1 MEVKDFSKTQSTL
14 EIPDLLSIQLES
26 FRTLLQTGV
35 PVEQRKKEGLEAL
48 FRESFSI
55 EDVRK
60 NFQLEYVRYD
70 LGKPKYSP
78 EEAIEKMVS
87 YTVPLKLTLRLLKK
101 ESEKEKV
108 KDIVEE
114 EVFLCELPYMTDGGT
129 FIINGIERVVISQ
142 LHRSPGL
149 YFSREGEEFSALLIP
164 YRGAWSEFVV
174 DKHNILSVIL
184 DRRRRIGAATFF
196 QAMGYSYEDIYKTL
210 FTVAERPLVVG
221 QIIAKAIYDENQVL
235 YADTGETVTEE
246 MIESLESKKIKKAY
260 SIESRDVGVSII
272 TKTIQADKRMPLDEA
287 VKKIYIRLRN
297 IVPHSTEIAKN
308 IILGMLFDQR
318 RFDLGKV
325 GRYKLNRRIG
335 RNVSLN
341 NTGLEAED
349 FFMIIKKLLEHK
361 EHRLAPDDIDHLANR
376 RVRRVGELL
385 ENQFRNAIVQLVQ
398 NIRERVTYLDLNK
411 ATPNDLVNSRIVAN
425 AVTKFFTQNQLSQF
439 MEQTNPLTELTH
451 KRRISALGPGGLTK
465 ETAGFEVRDVHY
477 SHYGR
482 LCPIETPEGPNIGL
496 IATAA
501 TFADIDQFGFISTPY
516 WKVKD
521 GAVTKKIEY
530 LNPEE
535 EEEFCIA
542 QANTQLD
549 EERKFLS
556 KDIVCRKQGD
566 VITVTPDK
574 VDYMDITPKQL
585 FAPSTIMIPFLE
597 HDDADR
603 ALMGA
608 NMQRQAVP
616 LLLPEKPL
624 VATGVEGK
632 FAVASGTVLIA
643 PESGEVIKV
652 DASNIVLNTE
662 KGLKEY
668 KLKKFLKSNQYT
680 CLSQK
685 PVVKPGTKVKKGELL
700 ADGPGTDSGQLALG
714 RNVLVA
720 FIPWYGYNYEDAII
734 VSEDLIK
741 GDQFSSVQILDFELH
756 ARDTKLGP
764 EEITRDIP
772 GVTEEELATLDEFGI
787 IRVGAKVGPGD
798 ILVGRITPKGET
810 EFTPEERLLRAIF
823 GEKAANVRDTSL
835 RVEPGVSG
843 IVIDRRILSRHY
855 NDTLT
860 RRLETEKIDEI
871 KNHYDQRKK
880 FFASELDR
888 KISSLLIGEKA
899 QINVRDNKNKLL
911 LNTGEQFTEEFFK
924 PGTGREFRVSKI
936 KHLNRMIKDNKK
948 TNEIKLAFEEYEKTL
963 KTLDKNQKAEIE
975 KLSRGDELPHGV
987 LKSLTI
993 FIAQKRR
1000 LSVGDKMSG
1009 RHGNKGVVS
1018 KVLPREDMPYL
1029 EDGTPV
1035 EIILN
1040 PLGVP
1045 SRMNIGQVLETHL
1058 GWAAK
1063 ILGYQAI
1070 CPIFEGATVEEIKA
1084 ELKKAG
1090 LPEDGKVR
1098 VCDGRT
1104 GLPFDKKVVVGYIYV
1119 MKLIHMVDDKIHA
1132 RSTGH
1137 YSLITQQPLG
1147 GKAQFG
1153 GQRFGEMEVWALEAY
1168 GAANTL
1174 QEMLTIKSDDVE
1186 GRGALYNALIRGEN
1200 PPSPKIP
1207 ASFSVLVKELAG
1219 LGLELVPEKEQK

>member
-1 MEVKDFSKTQSTL
+1 MEVKDFSKTKSYL

-26 FRTLLQTGV
+26 FSSLLQTGV
-35 PVEQRKKEGLEAL
+35 QPEQRKNIGLESLFKEAL
-48 FRESFSI
+48 NI
-55 EDVRK
+55 EDTRK
-60 NFQLEYVRYD
+60 NFQLEYIGYI
-70 LGKPKYSP
+70 LGNPKYTP

-87 YTVPLKLTLRLLKK
+87 YTVPLKITLRLRKK
-101 ESEKEKV
+101 EPDSDKT
-108 KDIVEE
+108 KDIIEE
-114 EVFLCELPYMTDGGT
+114 EVFLCEIPYMTDGGT

-149 YFSREGEEFSALLIP
+149 YFVREGEEYSALLIP
-164 YRGAWSEFVV
+164 YRGAWAEFVI
-174 DKHNILSVIL
+174 DKNNILSVVL
-184 DRRRRIGAATFF
+184 DRRRRINAATFF
-196 QAMGYSYEDIYKTL
+196 QAMGHSYEDAFKTL
-210 FTVAERPLVVG
+210 FPVAERPLEVG
-221 QIIAKAIYDENQVL
+221 QVIARSIYGENKEV
-235 YADTGETVTEE
+235 YADTGEVITEE
-246 MIESLESKKIKKAY
+246 LIELLESKNIKKAY
-260 SIESRDVGVSII
+260 SSEAGEIGLSTMI
-272 TKTIQADKRMPLDEA
+272 KTFHADKRMPFDEA
-287 VKKIYIRLRN
+287 IKKIYIRLRN
-297 IVPHSTEIAKN
+297 IVPHSTDIAKSV
-308 IILGMLFDQR
+308 ILGMLFDGR

-325 GRYKLNRRIG
+325 GRYKLSRRIDTDS
-335 RNVSLN
+335 NLSNTSL
-341 NTGLEAED
+341 TEKD
-349 FFMIIKKLLEHK
+349 FFLVIKKLLEFK
-361 EHRLAPDDIDHLANR
+361 EKRYAADDIDHLANR

-385 ENQFRNAIVQLVQ
+385 ENQFRNALLQLVQ
-398 NIRERVTYLDLNK
+398 NIKERVTYLDLSK

-482 LCPIETPEGPNIGL
+482 VCPIETPEGPNIGL
-496 IATAA
+496 IATLA
-501 TFADIDQFGFISTPY
+501 TYANIDQFGFITSPY

-521 GAVTKKIEY
+521 GVVTKKIEY

-535 EEEFCIA
+535 EEAFCIA
-542 QANTQLD
+542 QANTILD
-549 EERKFLS
+549 EDRKFAS
-556 KDIVCRKQGD
+556 RDIVCRKKGD
-566 VITVTPDK
+566 VITITPDK

-585 FAPSTIMIPFLE
+585 FAPTTIMIPFLE

-624 VATGVEGK
+624 VGTGVEGK
-632 FAVASGTVLIA
+632 FAFASGTVLSA
-643 PESGEVIKV
+643 SENGTVIKV
-652 DASNIVLNTE
+652 DASNIVLSTE
-662 KGLKEY
+662 ISLKEY

-685 PVVKPGTKVKKGELL
+685 PVVKPGQKVKKGDLL
-700 ADGPGTDSGQLALG
+700 ADGPGTDNGQLALG
-714 RNVLVA
+714 RNILVA
-720 FIPWYGYNYEDAII
+720 FVPWYGYNYEDAVI

-741 GDQFSSVQILDFELH
+741 GDQFSSIQILDFELQ

-772 GVTEEELATLDEFGI
+772 GVTEEELAHLDEFGI

-798 ILVGRITPKGET
+798 VLVGRITPKGET

-843 IVIDRRILSRHY
+843 IVIDHRILSRH
-855 NDTLT
+855 NSDALT
-860 RRLETEKIDEI
+860 RRTEAERADEI
-871 KNHYDQRKK
+871 KTKHEMRKN
-880 FFASELDR
+880 FLATELDTKLINSLINEKAKINVR
-888 KISSLLIGEKA
+888 NHKNKLILKSGEEFTKEFFQNNRPSKISSLTRL
-899 QINVRDNKNKLL
+899 
-911 LNTGEQFTEEFFK
+911 
-924 PGTGREFRVSKI
+924 VSNDKKI
-936 KHLNRMIKDNKK
+936 E
-948 TNEIKLAFEEYEKTL
+948 EIKAALEDYEKKL
-963 KTLDKNQKAEIE
+963 KVLDKNVKNDIE
-975 KLSRGDELPHGV
+975 KLSRGDDLPHGV
-987 LKSLTI
+987 LKSVVI
-993 FIAQKRR
+993 FIAQKRK
-1000 LSVGDKMSG
+1000 LSVGDKMAG

-1018 KVLPREDMPYL
+1018 KVLPREDMPYM

-1070 CPIFEGATVEEIKA
+1070 CPVFEGATVDEIKA

-1090 LPEDGKVR
+1090 LPEDGKVT
-1098 VCDGRT
+1098 VYDGRT
-1104 GLPFDKKVVVGYIYV
+1104 GLPFDKKLVVGYIY
-1119 MKLIHMVDDKIHA
+1119 MLKLIHMVDDKIHA

-1186 GRGALYNALIRGEN
+1186 GRSALYNALIRGEN
-1200 PPSPKIP
+1200 PPAPKIP

-1219 LGLELVPEKEQK
+1219 LGLELIPEKEQS

>member
-1 MEVKDFSKTQSTL
+1 MEIKDFSKNPSSL

-26 FRTLLQTGV
+26 FHSLLQIGV
-35 PVEQRKKEGLEAL
+35 AVNERKNEGLEAL
-48 FRESFSI
+48 FREALSI
-55 EDVRK
+55 EETRK
-60 NFQLEYVRYD
+60 NFQLEFVRYE
-70 LGKPKYSP
+70 LGMSKYTP
-78 EEAIEKMVS
+78 EEAIEKIVS
-87 YTVPLKLTLRLLKK
+87 YTVPLKIILRLVKK
-101 ESEKEKV
+101 EADKEKI
-108 KDIVEE
+108 KDLIEE

-149 YFSREGEEFSALLIP
+149 YFSREGDEYSALLIP
-164 YRGAWSEFVV
+164 YRGAWAEFVI
-174 DKHNILSVIL
+174 DKNNTLCVIL
-184 DRRRRIGAATFF
+184 DRRRRINAGTFF
-196 QAMGYSYEDIYKTL
+196 QAMGYSYEDVCKML
-210 FTVAERPLVVG
+210 FTVEERPLEIDHV
-221 QIIAKAIYDENQVL
+221 IAKPIYGENQVV
-235 YADTGETVTEE
+235 YAETGEVVNEE
-246 MIESLESKKIKKAY
+246 LIDLLKTKNIKKAY
-260 SIESRDVGVSII
+260 SILPSETGVAIV
-272 TKTIQADKRMPLDEA
+272 TKTFHSDKRLTEDEA
-287 VKKIYIRLRN
+287 IKRIYIRLRN
-297 IVPHSTEIAKN
+297 IVPHSTAIAKSV
-308 IILGMLFDQR
+308 ILGTLFDGR

-325 GRYKLNRRIG
+325 GRYKLSRRIG
-335 RNVSLN
+335 RPQNPN
-341 NTGLEAED
+341 KTNLETAD
-349 FFMIIKKLLEHK
+349 FFMVIKKLIEFK
-361 EHRLAPDDIDHLANR
+361 ELRIPPDDIDHLANR

-385 ENQFRNAIVQLVQ
+385 ENQFRNSLMQLVQ

-439 MEQTNPLTELTH
+439 MEQINPLTELTH

-477 SHYGR
+477 SHYGKI
-482 LCPIETPEGPNIGL
+482 CPIETPEGPNIGL

-501 TFADIDQFGFISTPY
+501 TFSNIDQFGFLTTPY

-521 GAVTKKIEY
+521 GIVSKKIEY

-542 QANTQLD
+542 QANSPLD
-549 EERKFLS
+549 EERRFAS
-556 KDIVCRKQGD
+556 KDIVCRKKGD
-566 VITVTPDK
+566 VITVSPDK

-616 LLLPEKPL
+616 LLIPEKPL

-632 FAVASGTVLIA
+632 FAVASNTVLI
-643 PESGEVIKV
+643 SRMNGTVIKV
-652 DASNIVLNTE
+652 DATNIVLSTE
-662 KGLKEY
+662 SGLKEY

-680 CLSQK
+680 CLNQK
-685 PVVKPGTKVKKGELL
+685 TTVKLGQKVKKGDLL
-700 ADGPGTDSGQLALG
+700 ADGPATEDGQLALG
-714 RNVLVA
+714 RNILCA

-741 GDQFSSVQILDFELH
+741 EDLFTSIQILEFELQ

-772 GVTEEELATLDEFGI
+772 GVTEDELVSLDEFGI

-798 ILVGRITPKGET
+798 ILAGRITPKGET

-835 RVEPGVSG
+835 RVEPGVAG
-843 IVIDRRILSRHY
+843 IVIDRRILTRHY
-855 NDTLT
+855 NDTMT
-860 RRLETEKIDEI
+860 RRLESEKTDDV
-871 KNHYDQRKK
+871 KKHYEQRKK
-880 FFASELDR
+880 FLFEVLDSR
-888 KISSLLIGEKA
+888 IRTILVGEKA
-899 QINVRDNKNKLL
+899 DANIYDNKGKLI
-911 LNTGEQFTEEFFK
+911 LNADEKFTDEFFIENH
-924 PGTGREFRVSKI
+924 PFKI
-936 KHLNRMIKDNKK
+936 RNLTKATINQKK
-948 TNEIKLAFEEYEKTL
+948 IEQIEMTIEEYEKTI
-963 KTLDKNQKAEIE
+963 KALDKNLKSEIE
-975 KLSRGDELPHGV
+975 KLSRGDELPNGV
-987 LKSLTI
+987 LKSVTI
-993 FIAQKRR
+993 FIAQKRN
-1000 LSVGDKMSG
+1000 LAVGDKMAG

-1018 KVLPREDMPYL
+1018 KILPREDMPYL

-1035 EIILN
+1035 DIILN

-1045 SRMNIGQVLETHL
+1045 SRMNIGQILETHL

-1063 ILGYQAI
+1063 VLGYQAI
-1070 CPIFEGATVEEIKA
+1070 CPVFEGASVDEIKT
-1084 ELKKAG
+1084 ELRKAG
-1090 LPEDGKVR
+1090 LPEDGKVI
-1098 VCDGRT
+1098 VSDGRT
-1104 GLPFDKKVVVGYIYV
+1104 GLKFDKKVVVGYIYM

-1132 RSTGH
+1132 RATGH

-1168 GAANTL
+1168 GAAYTL

-1186 GRGALYNALIRGEN
+1186 GRSALYNALIRGEN
-1200 PPSPKIP
+1200 PPSPKVP

-1219 LGLELVPEKEQK
+1219 LGLELIPEKERK

>member
-1 MEVKDFSKTQSTL
+1 MEVKDFSKTKSSL

-26 FRTLLQTGV
+26 FKDFLQSDV
-35 PVEQRKKEGLEAL
+35 PVEQRKNEGLEAL
-48 FRESFSI
+48 FRESLNIS
-55 EDVRK
+55 DVRK
-60 NFQLEYVRYD
+60 NFQLQFVQYEM
-70 LGKPKYSP
+70 GEPKYSAQ
-78 EEAIEKMVS
+78 ESIEKMVS
-87 YTVPLKLTLRLLKK
+87 FTIPLSITLKLIKK
-101 ESEKEKV
+101 ESDKETI
-108 KDIVEE
+108 KDIVEDK
-114 EVFLCELPYMTDGGT
+114 VFLCDLPLMTESGT

-149 YFSREGEEFSALLIP
+149 YFAREDEEYSALLIP
-164 YRGAWSEFVV
+164 YRGAWAEFVI
-174 DKHNILSVIL
+174 DRHNILSVIL
-184 DRRRRIGAATFF
+184 DRRRRINAATFF
-196 QAMGYSYEDIYKTL
+196 QAMGFSFEQIYKSL
-210 FTVAERPLVVG
+210 FPVSERPLVAG
-221 QIIAKAIYDENQVL
+221 QIIAKTIYGENQVV
-235 YADTGETVTEE
+235 YAETGETVSEDL
-246 MIESLESKKIKKAY
+246 IDFLKSKNITKAHTID
-260 SIESRDVGVSII
+260 SEVPGVSII
-272 TKTIQADKRMPLDEA
+272 TKTFQSDKRMPLEEA
-287 VKKIYIRLRN
+287 IKKIYVRLRN
-297 IVPHSTEIAKN
+297 IVPHSIEIAKT
-308 IILGMLFDQR
+308 IILGMLFDSR

-341 NTGLEAED
+341 STGLERED
-349 FFMIIKKLLEHK
+349 FFLVIKNLLEHK
-361 EHRLAPDDIDHLANR
+361 ENRIAPDDIDHLANR

-385 ENQFRNAIVQLVQ
+385 VNQFRNAIMQLVQ
-398 NIRERVTYLDLNK
+398 NIRERVTYIDLSK
-411 ATPNDLVNSRIVAN
+411 ATPNDLINSRIVAN
-425 AVTKFFTQNQLSQF
+425 AVIKFFTQNQLSQF

-465 ETAGFEVRDVHY
+465 DTAGFEVRDVHY

-496 IATAA
+496 IATVA
-501 TFADIDQFGFISTPY
+501 TYANIDQYGFIATPY
-516 WKVKD
+516 WKVVD
-521 GAVTKKIEY
+521 GVVTKKIMY

-535 EEEFCIA
+535 EEEFTIA

-549 EERKFLS
+549 DDRKFLS
-556 KDIVCRKQGD
+556 RDIVCRKKGD

-574 VDYMDITPKQL
+574 VDYMDITAKQL
-585 FAPSTIMIPFLE
+585 FAPTTIMIPFLE

-616 LLLPEKPL
+616 LLVPEKPL
-624 VATGVEGK
+624 VATGVEGN
-632 FAVASGTVLIA
+632 FAKASGNIITAPASGTVVKA
-643 PESGEVIKV
+643 
-652 DASNIVLNTE
+652 DAANIVLNTDNGN
-662 KGLKEY
+662 KVY
-668 KLKKFLKSNQYT
+668 KIKKYLKSNQYT
-680 CLSQK
+680 SLSQK
-685 PVVKPGTKVKKGELL
+685 TAVKPGTKVKKGDLL
-700 ADGPGTDSGQLALG
+700 ADGPATDDGQLALG
-714 RNVLVA
+714 RNILVA

-734 VSEDLIK
+734 VSERLIK
-741 GDQFSSVQILDFELH
+741 GDDFTSVQLLDFEVQ

-772 GVTEEELATLDEFGI
+772 GVSEDELANLDEFGM

-835 RVEPGVSG
+835 RVEPGVFG
-843 IVIDRRILSRHY
+843 VVIDCRILTRHSSD
-855 NDTLT
+855 NLT
-860 RRLETEKIDEI
+860 RRMENDKIEEA
-871 KNHYDQRKK
+871 KKSFDQQKK
-880 FFASELDR
+880 IINEALD
-888 KISSLLIGEKA
+888 KKVISLLTNEKT
-899 QINVRDNKNKLL
+899 QINIRDNKNKLL
-911 LNTGEQFTEEFFK
+911 LRTGEIITKDLFEQV
-924 PGTGREFRVSKI
+924 RASKI
-936 KHLNRMIKDNKK
+936 RHLNKIVKDEKITDSIVKAIEENNKK
-948 TNEIKLAFEEYEKTL
+948 IKK
-963 KTLDKNQKAEIE
+963 LDKELKEEIE
-975 KLSRGDELPHGV
+975 RLTRGDELPHGV
-987 LKSLTI
+987 LKSVTI

-1000 LSVGDKMSG
+1000 LAVGDKMAG

-1018 KVLPREDMPYL
+1018 KILPVEEMPYM

-1035 EIILN
+1035 DIILN

-1045 SRMNIGQVLETHL
+1045 SRMNIGQILETHL

-1063 ILGYQAI
+1063 HLGYQAV
-1070 CPIFEGATVEEIKA
+1070 CPVFEGASVEEIKA

-1090 LPEDGKVR
+1090 LPEEGKVMMY
-1098 VCDGRT
+1098 DGRT
-1104 GLPFDKKVVVGYIYV
+1104 GLPFEKKVVVGYMYM

-1168 GAANTL
+1168 GAANSL

-1186 GRGALYNALIRGEN
+1186 GRSALYNALIRGEN

-1219 LGLELVPEKEQK
+1219 LALELIPEKERK

>member
-1 MEVKDFSKTQSTL
+1 MEIKDFSKVPSTL
-14 EIPDLLSIQLES
+14 EIPDLLAIQLES
-26 FRTLLQTGV
+26 FRCLLQADV
-35 PVEQRKKEGLEAL
+35 LPEQRRNEGLEAL
-48 FRESFSI
+48 FKENLNI
-55 EDVRK
+55 EDTRK
-60 NFQLEYVRYD
+60 NFQLEYVRYE
-70 LGKPKYSP
+70 LGTPRYSP
-78 EEAIEKMVS
+78 DEAMEKTVS
-87 YTVPLKLTLRLLKK
+87 YTIPLKIYLRLIKK
-101 ESEKEKV
+101 EADKGKV
-108 KDIVEE
+108 KDIIEE
-114 EVFLCELPYMTDGGT
+114 EVFLCEMPYMTDGGT

-149 YFSREGEEFSALLIP
+149 YFSRDGEEYSSLLIP
-164 YRGAWSEFVV
+164 YRGAWAELVI
-174 DKHNILSVIL
+174 DKNNVLSVIL
-184 DRRRRIGAATFF
+184 DRRRRIGLGTFF
-196 QAMGYSYEDIYKTL
+196 QALGYSLEEAYRLL
-210 FTVAERPLVVG
+210 FTVEERTLEIG
-221 QIIAKAIYDENQVL
+221 QVIAKTIYGENEVV
-235 YADTGETVTEE
+235 YAETGEMVNEE
-246 MIESLESKKIKKAY
+246 LLDFLKSKNIKKAL
-260 SIESRDVGVSII
+260 SIDPNEPGISIV
-272 TKTIQADKRMPLDEA
+272 TKTFHVDKRMTEEEA

-297 IVPHSTEIAKN
+297 IVPHSTEIAKS
-308 IILGMLFDQR
+308 IIAGMLFDPK

-325 GRYKLNRRIG
+325 GRYKLSRRLG
-335 RNVSLN
+335 RAVDL
-341 NTGLEAED
+341 TVTYLEMED
-349 FFMIIKKLLEHK
+349 FVTIIRKLMDFK
-361 EHRLAPDDIDHLANR
+361 EKRLPPDDIDHLANR

-385 ENQFRNAIVQLVQ
+385 ENQFRNSLLQLVQ
-398 NIRERVTYLDLNK
+398 NIRERVTYLDLAK

-439 MEQTNPLTELTH
+439 MEQINPLTELTH

-501 TFADIDQFGFISTPY
+501 TFANIDQFGFITTPY

-521 GAVTKKIEY
+521 GIVTKKIEY

-535 EEEFCIA
+535 EEEQCIA
-542 QANTQLD
+542 QANTHLNND
-549 EERKFLS
+549 RSFSIKE
-556 KDIVCRKQGD
+556 IVCRKKGD
-566 VITVTPDK
+566 VITVSPDK

-585 FAPSTIMIPFLE
+585 FAPTTIMIPFLE

-608 NMQRQAVP
+608 NMQRQAAP
-616 LLLPEKPL
+616 LLIPEKPL

-632 FAVASGTVLIA
+632 FAVASNTVITASEPGT
-643 PESGEVIKV
+643 VIKV
-652 DASNIVLNTE
+652 DASHIVLSTE

-685 PVVKPGTKVKKGELL
+685 PMVKLKTKIRKGDLI
-700 ADGPGTDSGQLALG
+700 ADGPATDNGQLALG

-720 FIPWYGYNYEDAII
+720 YLPWYGYNYEDAII

-741 GDQFSSVQILDFELH
+741 GDQFTSIQILEFELQD
-756 ARDTKLGP
+756 RDTKLGP
-764 EEITRDIP
+764 EEITADIP
-772 GVTEEELATLDEFGI
+772 GVSEDELLSLDEFGI
-787 IRVGAKVGPGD
+787 VRVGAKVGPGD

-843 IVIDRRILSRHY
+843 VVIERRILSRHAS
-855 NDTLT
+855 DLLT
-860 RRLETEKIDEI
+860 RRMEAERIDKINLDYELHEKFIEEQLNERLSRIILGEKTKVSIQDNKGRSVLKAGEEITEGFLTTCPPAKIKNLTKIINQEKKVDEI
-871 KNHYDQRKK
+871 
-880 FFASELDR
+880 
-888 KISSLLIGEKA
+888 
-899 QINVRDNKNKLL
+899 
-911 LNTGEQFTEEFFK
+911 T
-924 PGTGREFRVSKI
+924 
-936 KHLNRMIKDNKK
+936 
-948 TNEIKLAFEEYEKTL
+948 LALEEYEKTI
-963 KTLDKNQKAEIE
+963 KMIDKEMKANIE
-975 KLSRGDELPHGV
+975 KVARGDELPHGV
-987 LKSLTI
+987 LKSVTI

-1000 LSVGDKMSG
+1000 LSVGDKMAG

-1035 EIILN
+1035 DIILN

-1045 SRMNIGQVLETHL
+1045 SRMNIGQVLEVHL

-1070 CPIFEGATVEEIKA
+1070 CPVFEGATVDDIKA
-1084 ELKKAG
+1084 ELRKAG
-1090 LPEDGKVR
+1090 LPEDGKVK
-1098 VCDGRT
+1098 VCNGKT
-1104 GLPFDKKVVVGYIYV
+1104 GLPFDKKVVVGYIYM

-1168 GAANTL
+1168 GAAYTL

-1186 GRGALYNALIRGEN
+1186 GRSALYNALIRGEN
-1200 PPSPKIP
+1200 PPPSKVP

-1219 LGLELVPEKEQK
+1219 LGLELVPEKERK